1 MEGAMRSQDGTAS
14 VGIDPRSD
22 GAANTK
28 PEEPKPPTALGVSVV
43 PAALALGAGG
53 VVLAV
58 AIAWG
63 AAEAAV
69 AVGAGY
75 LVYSAITARGDL
87 AGSLAVRLLT
97 GVLRRKD
104 KDEDAEATRSGR
116 SRTGE
121 P

>member
-1 MEGAMRSQDGTAS
+1 MEGPMRSE
-14 VGIDPRSD
+14 D
-22 GAANTK
+22 GAAYGGVTK
-28 PEEPKPPTALGVSVV
+28 PEEPKPPTVAGLPLV

-75 LVYSAITARGDL
+75 LVYSAIAARGDL

-97 GVLRRKD
+97 GVLRRKE
-104 KDEDAEATRSGR
+104 EDAESARPGR
-116 SRTGE
+116 SRPGE

>member
-1 MEGAMRSQDGTAS
+1 
-14 VGIDPRSD
+14 
-22 GAANTK
+22 
-28 PEEPKPPTALGVSVV
+28 
-43 PAALALGAGG
+43 
-53 VVLAV
+53 
-58 AIAWG
+58 
-63 AAEAAV
+63 
-69 AVGAGY
+69 VGAGY

-104 KDEDAEATRSGR
+104 EDAEATRPGR